1 MTEDGFPIFYAVPLL
16 VFLPIFFLVLR
27 AFGLFRIIGELV
39 ARKPVAQ
46 AASEPAPTTRRR
58 APPPRGVRPD
68 EPGLQPLRLAGQA
81 LAYVPF
87 LVVVGAFAAWPTY
100 EYVPADHA
108 RLKVSIGY
116 TGQRKE
122 ECRQRSRE
130 ELAKLAPNMRAPQ
143 SCSRERWPLQLQL
156 RLDGEPL
163 IDVERPPAGLSA
175 DMPSSFYRV
184 IDVPAGAHHIAVRLK
199 DRGDAEVFPYSD
211 ERTVTLVPGQ
221 SLVIGFDQRAGGFQY
236 R

>member
-58 APPPRGVRPD
+58 APPPRGARPD

-116 TGQRKE
+116 TGPSARKNAASDPA
-122 ECRQRSRE
+122 RSWPSWPPTCARPSP
-130 ELAKLAPNMRAPQ
+130 APGSDGLC
-143 SCSRERWPLQLQL
+143 SCSCGWTANR
-156 RLDGEPL
+156 
-163 IDVERPPAGLSA
+163 
-175 DMPSSFYRV
+175 
-184 IDVPAGAHHIAVRLK
+184 
-199 DRGDAEVFPYSD
+199 
-211 ERTVTLVPGQ
+211 
-221 SLVIGFDQRAGGFQY
+221 
-236 R
+236 